1 MTVAPLSKM
10 RRYTPFLLPP
20 RSRSTAARRR
30 PGPKAARTTP
40 ARLSGHAN
48 MRPAPAV
55 TGSPAGS
62 GIGSCVG
69 TDGDRGDGQPGGA
82 AEELPESLHLV
93 VELAAVPR
101 GQLAERLDREVKLPA
116 GAAVMPHSPDG
127 SVDEQHRI
135 VPGLAARAQRAFS
148 GPAGI
153 KKLVWLAGHHVR
165 VEVRQQP
172 YPARGRGRRRA
183 VPGGQPGRRPGE
195 QHLRKLAGQRA
206 EQLRGPI
213 G

>member
-40 ARLSGHAN
+40 ARLSGPAN

-69 TDGDRGDGQPGGA
+69 TDGDRGGGQPGGA
-82 AEELPESLHLV
+82 AEELPASLHLV

-127 SVDEQHRI
+127 AVNEQHRI
-135 VPGLAARAQRAFS
+135 VPSLAARGQPALGGQ
-148 GPAGI
+148 AGI
-153 KKLVWLAGHHVR
+153 EQLAWLEGHHIGVA
-165 VEVRQQP
+165 VRQQP
-172 YPARGRGRRRA
+172 YAEGSRGR
-183 VPGGQPGRRPGE
+183 P
-195 QHLRKLAGQRA
+195 
-206 EQLRGPI
+206 
-213 G
+213 